1 MPLATSNI
9 QAAATMTNA
18 ARTIGAILVDSG
30 KLSPMDAERV
40 LRLQKEEGLRFGD
53 AALQLGLLTQQD
65 IDQAFAR
72 QYNYPYLLK
81 GESKVSDELVA
92 AYDPFSPQ
100 VEALRALRS
109 QLMLRWFSGE
119 REQKALAICSAGRG
133 EGRSHLA
140 ANLAVIF
147 SQLGE
152 RTLLVDADMRNPRQH
167 EIFTLDNKAG
177 LSAILSGRGGI
188 ESIQR
193 IPDLVDLSVLT
204 AGPLPPNP
212 QELLGQPA
220 LAKLIDTAAAKFDVI
235 LVDTP
240 PCADYADTQVV
251 AARTKAALVVA
262 RKHASSLAAT
272 QQLAE
277 SLTQTGVHLV
287 GSVLTEF

>member
-1 MPLATSNI
+1 MHLATK
-9 QAAATMTNA
+9 MTSLNA

-30 KLSPMDAERV
+30 KLSAADAERI
-40 LRLQKEEGLRFGD
+40 LRAQKEKGLRFGD
-53 AALQLGLLTQQD
+53 AAIALGLLGQQD

-81 GESKVSDELVA
+81 GEGKVGAELVA
-92 AYDPFSPQ
+92 AYEPFSPQ

-119 REQKALAICSAGRG
+119 PGQQMLAVCSAGRG
-133 EGRSHLA
+133 EGRSRLA

-152 RTLLVDADMRNPRQH
+152 RTLLIDADLRNPRQH
-167 EIFTLDNKAG
+167 TLFQADNKVG
-177 LSAILSGRGGI
+177 LSTILAGRAGA
-188 ESIQR
+188 EAAQR
-193 IPDLVDLSVLT
+193 IPDFIDLSLLP
-204 AGPLPPNP
+204 AGPVPPNP

-220 LAKLIDTAAAKFDVI
+220 FAHLLEAAAAKFDVV

-240 PCADYADTQVV
+240 SAAESADAQMI
-251 AARTKAALVVA
+251 AARTRAALVVA

-272 QQLAE
+272 QHLAE
-277 SLTQTGVHLV
+277 RLAQVGVSLV
-287 GSVLTEF
+287 GAVLNEY